1 MESRQV
7 VGFAFEPE
15 YSEEEIARME
25 ADKCTEEAESRSCSR
40 TFGTGRLVFVR
51 GLSYYADCRRKVCV
65 AGKMNLRFQRWNR
78 CNTRRVGPITLSERF
93 GTLCLNQDV
102 LPQALMTIHDTLRN
116 GQLENNIQHRPA
128 IFRIKPSSLCI
139 TRRQCLCLYYF
150 FTKYLHILCFHH
162 GCCWLYCPGRA
173 WFFMVRVSFRDIKQA
188 ILPCK
193 LFV

>member
-1 MESRQV
+1 MAQIMQPDVWDWSTGVRARA
-7 VGFAFEPE
+7 VGL
-15 YSEEEIARME
+15 
-25 ADKCTEEAESRSCSR
+25 C
-40 TFGTGRLVFVR
+40 RL
-51 GLSYYADCRRKVCV
+51 SRKVCV

-93 GTLCLNQDV
+93 GKLCLNQDV
-102 LPQALMTIHDTLRN
+102 LPLALMTIHDTLRN
-116 GQLENNIQHRPA
+116 GQLENNIQHRQD

-139 TRRQCLCLYYF
+139 ARRQWLCLYYF

-193 LFV
+193 LFVQQRTPPIGEYWASKGSSIIVIVFTRVHRVH